1 MTQRRFSRADVRY
14 TGRRFGA
21 RLVRHLLLW
30 LAIAFAL
37 FPVLWIFSASINPT
51 NALSTQ
57 RFIPESITWD
67 HYRSLFTDP
76 NYPFVTWLLN
86 TLKIAGITAIG
97 TVILCALSG
106 YSFSRF
112 HFRGRRLGLLAMLLV
127 QMFPQMLAMVAI
139 FLLLRAIGDLVPAFG
154 LNTHYG
160 LIMVYL
166 GGAMGF
172 NTWLVKGYYDTVP
185 RSLEESA
192 MVDGATPFQAFWRI
206 MLPLVR
212 PILAVILMIQFM
224 TSYAE
229 FILARVLL
237 QGTEM
242 YTLSVGMRF
251 FTEQAM
257 ERRWGPFAAGAI
269 VGGVTFLFLFLPFQ
283 RLIVSGLT
291 RGAVKE

>member
-1 MTQRRFSRADVRY
+1 VTARRVPRITKYMAA
-14 TGRRFGA
+14 RFLR
-21 RLVRHLLLW
+21 RLVRHALLW
-30 LAIAFAL
+30 IALAFAL
-37 FPVLWIFSASINPT
+37 FPILWILSASLNPT
-51 NALSTQ
+51 SGLDTQ
-57 RFIPESITWD
+57 RFIPQQITFD

-76 NYPFVTWLLN
+76 EYPFVTWLLN
-86 TLKIAGITAIG
+86 TLKVSGVTAIG

-139 FLLLRAIGDLVPAFG
+139 FLLLRTIGDIVSGFG
-154 LNTHYG
+154 LNTHPG

-229 FILARVLL
+229 YILASILL
-237 QGTEM
+237 RGTDQ
-242 YTLSVGMRF
+242 YTLAVGMRF
-251 FTEQAM
+251 FTEQQFN
-257 ERRWGPFAAGAI
+257 RRWGPFAAGAI

-291 RGAVKE
+291 QGAVKE